1 MNVRHL
7 TDHSIA
13 GYAGDRRRIGAPLER
28 RAAALLPVI
37 KATGWML
44 AGAGVGSLTLIAL
57 LWALTSF
64 TTLRLR
70 YSDPWTVVNIDQH
83 PLAR

>member
-64 TTLRLR
+64 TTLRHA
-70 YSDPWTVVNIDQH
+70 SDTWTVVNIDQH